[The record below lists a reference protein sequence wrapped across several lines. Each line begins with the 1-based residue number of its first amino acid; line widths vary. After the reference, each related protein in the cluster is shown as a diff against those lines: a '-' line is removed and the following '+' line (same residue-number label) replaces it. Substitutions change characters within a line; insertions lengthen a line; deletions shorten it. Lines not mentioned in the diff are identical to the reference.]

1 MTLIKRVHISEEI
14 TLILR
19 KAKLANL
26 TLILRVNV
34 SREDGPTKN
43 TGHQSRWPWIYND
56 WPKDMTPTAYTP
68 GPKGMTVTSWVDG
81 PRDTTLIQRVDGP
94 KDMTPGLQQKQSEPK
109 MWPLY
114 QGSMDPMTW
123 LLFAR
128 QTDPY
133 TKGASRGGN
142 TKQHNRLLTSRKRMR
157 KMREKVIKQTRRR
170 IEQ

>member
-34 SREDGPTKN
+34 SREDRPTKN
-43 TGHQSRWPWIYND
+43 TGHQSRWTWIYND

-68 GPKGMTVTSWVDG
+68 GPKGRTVTSWVDG

-94 KDMTPGLQQKQSEPK
+94 KDMTPGCTQSSCTQRYDPYIKGRWTQTHNSYLQGRHILIYILSRWTQRYDPYIERVDG
-109 MWPLY
+109 PLY
-114 QGSMDPMTW
+114 VG
-123 LLFAR
+123 
-128 QTDPY
+128 
-133 TKGASRGGN
+133 
-142 TKQHNRLLTSRKRMR
+142 
-157 KMREKVIKQTRRR
+157 
-170 IEQ
+170 